1 MPSVGKRVISPPIK
15 HVISYSSEGLRGTS
29 STSVVTVSDEPVNSL
44 MRILFQTFMNSL
56 KPRQL
61 KGNLVGEDYFGNKVL
76 RNPGKLGAWADAQPA
91 LVRTLREKEAYN
103 QEVTAEWEAWLRGRR
118 KEPPTEQE
126 LLRNL
131 AIMKLKEKNAAELE
145 AKHAKPKDLT
155 ELEKEPDRDGF
166 VPQLRGLRGD
176 AGQGKA

>member
-1 MPSVGKRVISPPIK
+1 MAQPPT
-15 HVISYSSEGLRGTS
+15 R
-29 STSVVTVSDEPVNSL
+29 SL

-61 KGNLVGEDYFGNKVL
+61 KGNLVGEDYFGNKYYEIPANSAL
-76 RNPGKLGAWADAQPA
+76 GQTRNQRWFEP
-91 LVRTLREKEAYN
+91 TEKEAYN
-103 QEVTAEWEAWLRGRR
+103 QE
-118 KEPPTEQE
+118 E

-155 ELEKEPDRDGF
+155 ELEKNPTGMGSF
-166 VPQLRGLRGD
+166 PQYED
-176 AGQGKA
+176 YEVMPGKGKREK

>member
-1 MPSVGKRVISPPIK
+1 MAQPPT
-15 HVISYSSEGLRGTS
+15 R
-29 STSVVTVSDEPVNSL
+29 SL

-61 KGNLVGEDYFGNKVL
+61 KGNLVGEDYFGNKYYEIQANSAL
-76 RNPGKLGAWADAQPA
+76 GQTRNQRWFEP
-91 LVRTLREKEAYN
+91 TEKEAYN

-155 ELEKEPDRDGF
+155 ELEKNPTGMGSF
-166 VPQLRGLRGD
+166 PQYED
-176 AGQGKA
+176 YEVMPGKGKREK